1 MPNNY
6 RMSYFMPPIA
16 PIKDKQGRLM
26 TPPTLIPFCEV
37 SIEQV
42 FQMITCNE
50 NLKAL
55 TEQVRNS
62 EDIRTAKASLL
73 PKTLTAQ
80 VRNATDIRTAK
91 ASLLPYVTPCGTFT
105 RRSSKDFVSPSHLV
119 IVDVDGLHSYQEAVE
134 MRRMLYDDPLLQP
147 VLTFVS
153 PSGLGVKAF
162 VPCHYSSTT
171 NDIPNITDNMSWA
184 MRYVET
190 AYNTVTASGKDLVRS
205 CFLSYDPEA
214 LFRTT
219 NE

>member
-1 MPNNY
+1 
-6 RMSYFMPPIA
+6 
-16 PIKDKQGRLM
+16 
-26 TPPTLIPFCEV
+26 
-37 SIEQV
+37 
-42 FQMITCNE
+42 MITCNE

-62 EDIRTAKASLL
+62 E
-73 PKTLTAQ
+73 
-80 VRNATDIRTAK
+80 DIRTAK

-147 VLTFVS
+147 VLTFIS

-171 NDIPNITDNMSWA
+171 NDVQNITDNMSWA

-190 AYNTVTASGKDLVRS
+190 AYNTVTAVSSETKSKVDFSGKDLVRS

-219 NE
+219 NK

>member
-1 MPNNY
+1 MSNNY

-73 PKTLTAQ
+73 P
-80 VRNATDIRTAK
+80 
-91 ASLLPYVTPCGTFT
+91 YVTPCGTFS
-105 RRSSKDFVSPSHLV
+105 RRSSKCLIDPSLLTV
-119 IVDVDGLHSYQEAVE
+119 VDIDYLTSYQEAVE

-171 NDIPNITDNMSWA
+171 NDIQNITDNMSWA

-190 AYNTVTASGKDLVRS
+190 AYNTVTAVSSETKSKVDFSGKDLVRS

-214 LFRTT
+214 LFRTK
-219 NE
+219 

>member
-73 PKTLTAQ
+73 P
-80 VRNATDIRTAK
+80 
-91 ASLLPYVTPCGTFT
+91 YVTPCGTFT

-119 IVDVDGLHSYQEAVE
+119 IVDVDGLHSYQEAV
-134 MRRMLYDDPLLQP
+134 DPLLQP

-190 AYNTVTASGKDLVRS
+190 AYNTVTAVSSETKSKVDFSGKDLVRS

>member
-50 NLKAL
+50 NLK
-55 TEQVRNS
+55 
-62 EDIRTAKASLL
+62 
-73 PKTLTAQ
+73 TLTAQ
-80 VRNATDIRTAK
+80 VRNATDIRAAK

-105 RRSSKDFVSPSHLV
+105 RRSCKDFVSPSHLV

-147 VLTFVS
+147 VLTFIS

-171 NDIPNITDNMSWA
+171 MIQKISQKT
-184 MRYVET
+184 
-190 AYNTVTASGKDLVRS
+190 
-205 CFLSYDPEA
+205 
-214 LFRTT
+214 
-219 NE
+219 

>member
-1 MPNNY
+1 MSNNY

-42 FQMITCNE
+42 
-50 NLKAL
+50 
-55 TEQVRNS
+55 RNS
-62 EDIRTAKASLL
+62 E
-73 PKTLTAQ
+73 
-80 VRNATDIRTAK
+80 DIRTAK

-171 NDIPNITDNMSWA
+171 DDARNITDNMSWA

-190 AYNTVTASGKDLVRS
+190 AYYTITAVSSETKSKVDFSGKDLVRS

>member
-1 MPNNY
+1 MKQKENDAKQLQNVLFHATYRSYQRQTRPTDDSSHAYPLLRSLHRTSFPNDY
-6 RMSYFMPPIA
+6 LQRESQSP
-16 PIKDKQGRLM
+16 D
-26 TPPTLIPFCEV
+26 
-37 SIEQV
+37 
-42 FQMITCNE
+42 
-50 NLKAL
+50 
-55 TEQVRNS
+55 
-62 EDIRTAKASLL
+62 RTSTQL
-73 PKTLTAQ
+73 
-80 VRNATDIRTAK
+80 RRIRTAK

-147 VLTFVS
+147 VLTFIS

-171 NDIPNITDNMSWA
+171 NDTKNITENMSWA

-190 AYNTVTASGKDLVRS
+190 AYNTVTAVSSETKSKVDFSGKDLVRS

-214 LFRTT
+214 LFRTK
-219 NE
+219 